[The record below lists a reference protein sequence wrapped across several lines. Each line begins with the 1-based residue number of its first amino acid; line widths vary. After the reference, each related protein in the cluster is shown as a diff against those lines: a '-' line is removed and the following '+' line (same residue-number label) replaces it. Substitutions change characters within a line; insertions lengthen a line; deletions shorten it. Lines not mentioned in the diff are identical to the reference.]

1 MNNQDQN
8 FDDGIETLDIE
19 PQTAKINNGVDDYS
33 NNIGSSIGISP
44 SYISN
49 IDLSKKEQIGFLPP
63 EKEEKKKK
71 KNIVKLFVTI
81 IIVCFSIALVGFG
94 VYYYLSLANSKAKKK
109 VILKDLVFDVD
120 TSLST
125 SPLDY
130 ATFNGISSTNCYV
143 NTKDVDTKKSG
154 KSNYSIVCGN
164 EKYDGT
170 ITILDKTP
178 PEAVLKTVNKK
189 VNDSIEASEFIE
201 SCTDDS
207 ECIYS
212 FMDEQQVKASIQ
224 NVGSYTVRIKVSD
237 TSGNSIYLDGTLNVT
252 SSDIAYYLECSSP
265 LNNSSEEYVSSIID
279 ELGFNDKDEYLN
291 TLNRTTSY
299 MYLDSNAYKT
309 DKENSGDNAFKN
321 QTGIVSFDDSKYTVK
336 VTYAISKEQFE
347 SESNQSDLNNYET
360 INNYYNSKSYICI
373 KK

>member
-81 IIVCFSIALVGFG
+81 IIVCLSIALVGFG

-109 VILKDLVFDVD
+109 VIPKDLVFDVD
-120 TSLST
+120 TNLST

-130 ATFNGISSTNCYV
+130 ATFNGVSSTNCYV

-154 KSNYSIVCGN
+154 KYNYSIVCGN

-237 TSGNSIYLDGTLNVT
+237 TSGNSIYIDGTLNVT

-336 VTYAISKEQFE
+336 VTYAISKEQFD
-347 SESNQSDLNNYET
+347 SESNQNDLNNYET

>member
-1 MNNQDQN
+1 MNNQNQQ

-19 PQTAKINNGVDDYS
+19 PQTAKINNGIDDYS
-33 NNIGSSIGISP
+33 NNIGSNIGISP

-63 EKEEKKKK
+63 EKEEKKAK

-81 IIVCFSIALVGFG
+81 IIVCLSIALVGFG
-94 VYYYLSLANSKAKKK
+94 VYYYLSLANSKAKKR
-109 VILKDLVFDVD
+109 VIPKDLVFDVD
-120 TSLST
+120 ENLST

-143 NTKDVDTKKSG
+143 NTKEVDIKKSG
-154 KSNYSIVCGN
+154 KYNYSIVCGN

-178 PEAVLKTVNKK
+178 PVVVLKTVDKK

-201 SCTDDS
+201 HCTDDS

-212 FMDEQQVKASIQ
+212 FMDEHEVKVNIQ
-224 NVGSYTVRIKVSD
+224 NAGSYSIRIKVSD

-252 SSDIAYYLECSSP
+252 SSDIAYFVQCSSP
-265 LNNSSEEYVSSIID
+265 LNNSSEQYVLSIID

-291 TLNRTTSY
+291 TLNRTTTY
-299 MYLDSNAYKT
+299 MYLDSNAYKN
-309 DKENSGDNAFKN
+309 DKDNSSDNTFKN
-321 QTGIVSFDDSKYTVK
+321 QTGIVSFDDNKYTVK
-336 VTYAISKEQFE
+336 VTYAISKTQFD
-347 SESNQSDLNNYET
+347 SESNETDLNNYQS
-360 INNYYNSKSYICI
+360 INEYYNSKSYICI